1 VGASFGRVA
10 VALAP
15 AQAGAGGLQPS
26 IVEGAAGGTL
36 TPAVRAGVGRPLA
49 LARAYLG
56 DIALAS
62 VTPGAISV
70 RVQRYF
76 RHRFGPARS
85 IPIGAGRVSALTATM
100 DYRSDVLVAWQQ
112 NGSIY
117 AHMLR
122 SYARA
127 DPTQRLGPSGPKPQL
142 QALVSDNFHGMVAW
156 STTDDRPGAQA
167 RTQIHLDLSAA
178 AVRFGKP
185 RLLASYPD
193 PARAGE
199 RPGSLALV
207 RLSGENVVLAW
218 TAAARGHYV
227 VRAAPA
233 LVAATR
239 PTTLL
244 SDPAR
249 DAVLADLAPGPEDE
263 AVALWSSPAGASAA
277 GGSAAGAHGTELWAA
292 RTVIAPG
299 DRLLS
304 GGRARIAAA
313 GPNGAASVAVD
324 PRSDRAVVAWRT
336 QGAGSRIAYAVGPG
350 AAGYRPPA
358 PRSGTHWLR
367 ITLAALAAGAALAL
381 AGAMGWRQRHRA
393 TAGALRRRR

>member
-1 VGASFGRVA
+1 
-10 VALAP
+10 
-15 AQAGAGGLQPS
+15 
-26 IVEGAAGGTL
+26 
-36 TPAVRAGVGRPLA
+36 VRAGVGRPLA

-122 SYARA
+122 SYPRA

-185 RLLASYPD
+185 LLLASYPD

-218 TAAARGHYV
+218 TAAERGHYV
-227 VRAAPA
+227 VRAAAA

-277 GGSAAGAHGTELWAA
+277 GAHGSELWTA
-292 RTVIAPG
+292 RTVIAHG

-304 GGRARIAAA
+304 GGRARIATA

-336 QGAGSRIAYAVGPG
+336 QGTRSRIAYAVGPG

-367 ITLAALAAGAALAL
+367 ITLAALAAVAALAL
-381 AGAMGWRQRHRA
+381 AGALSWRRRHRA
-393 TAGALRRRR
+393 TAAALRRRP

>member
-36 TPAVRAGVGRPLA
+36 TPAVRAGMGRPLA

-76 RHRFGPARS
+76 RHRFGPVRS
-85 IPIGAGRVSALTATM
+85 IRIGAGRVSALTATM
-100 DYRSDVLVAWQQ
+100 DYRSDVFLAWQQ

-122 SYARA
+122 SYPRA

-156 STTDDRPGAQA
+156 STTNARPGAQP
-167 RTQIHLDLSAA
+167 RTQIHLDLSAT

-207 RLSGENVVLAW
+207 RLSGETVVLAW
-218 TAAARGHYV
+218 TAASRGHYV
-227 VRAAPA
+227 VRAAAA

-249 DAVLADLAPGPEDE
+249 DAVLADLAPGPTRE
-263 AVALWSSPAGASAA
+263 AVALWSSPAGTSAA
-277 GGSAAGAHGTELWAA
+277 SAAGAHGTELWTA

-324 PRSDRAVVAWRT
+324 PRSDRAVAAWRT
-336 QGAGSRIAYAVGPG
+336 QGAPSRIAYAVGPV
-350 AAGYRPPA
+350 AAGYRPA
-358 PRSGTHWLR
+358 TSRSGTHWLR
-367 ITLAALAAGAALAL
+367 ITLAALAVAALAL
-381 AGAMGWRQRHRA
+381 AGALGWRRHHRA